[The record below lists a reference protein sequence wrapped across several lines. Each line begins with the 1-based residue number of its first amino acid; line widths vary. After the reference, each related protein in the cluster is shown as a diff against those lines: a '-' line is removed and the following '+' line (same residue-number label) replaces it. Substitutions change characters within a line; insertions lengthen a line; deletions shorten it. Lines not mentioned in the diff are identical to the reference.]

1 MEGALPELEIT
12 ESLSD
17 AEIRE
22 IEEMLDASGR
32 EKGFAWDERRLEI
45 VLRQDGRIV
54 AGLRGKTALRWLYVS
69 ALAVAPECRGSG
81 YGRRLMAEAERIA
94 IDRQC
99 EGIWLDTFSFQ
110 APGFYAKLGF
120 ERFGLI
126 KDFPPGQSRHFLMK
140 RLI

>member
-1 MEGALPELEIT
+1 
-12 ESLSD
+12 
-17 AEIRE
+17 
-22 IEEMLDASGR
+22 
-32 EKGFAWDERRLEI
+32 
-45 VLRQDGRIV
+45 
-54 AGLRGKTALRWLYVS
+54 
-69 ALAVAPECRGSG
+69 
-81 YGRRLMAEAERIA
+81 MAEAERIA

>member
-1 MEGALPELEIT
+1 MPELEIT

-17 AEIRE
+17 AEIRQ

-32 EKGFAWDERRLEI
+32 EKGFRWDEQRLEI
-45 VLRQDGRIV
+45 VLRDGGRIV

-69 ALAVAPECRGSG
+69 TLAVAPECRGRG
-81 YGRRLMAEAERIA
+81 YGRKLMAQAERVA
-94 IDRQC
+94 MDRGC

-120 ERFGLI
+120 ESFGVI
-126 KDFPPGQSRHFLMK
+126 ADFPRGESRYFLMK
-140 RLI
+140 RLA